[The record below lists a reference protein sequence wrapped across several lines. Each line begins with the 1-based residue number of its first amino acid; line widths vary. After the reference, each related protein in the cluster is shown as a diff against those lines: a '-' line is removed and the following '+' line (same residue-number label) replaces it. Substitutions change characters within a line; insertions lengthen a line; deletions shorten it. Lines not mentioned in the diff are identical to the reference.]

1 MKIIVLNKNCQAVA
15 ARHCEQGEAVSNA
28 LLDIKPWKGAP
39 TMHSILAIL
48 IILSILVFPF
58 ALFAEPI
65 PEIELENAQ
74 QQPILVVQVQPE
86 PEVVGVQN
94 DDTKTEDEFGD
105 VQEGDFEREKEP
117 VSIADPIQPW
127 NRMWYHF
134 NDRFYFWM
142 LKPMA
147 QGYSFVIPEGF
158 RIVFS
163 NFYTNA
169 TAPVRIFNSLFQ
181 LKFDYFF
188 TEFGRFLINTTVGFV
203 GFRDC
208 AKDCFGIMPHD
219 EDFGQ
224 TLGHYGVGH
233 GIYLVWPFLG
243 PSSVRDTIGK
253 GADSVL
259 SFTGIL
265 SPVDLE
271 VPVWAG
277 LKTHEI
283 VNEGSLRIG
292 DYEAI
297 KDASIDPYIAIRDAY
312 LQRRKKAVQE

>member
-1 MKIIVLNKNCQAVA
+1 MKNSTKDKTWKGMSVMRMILALPIILAMMVFPVSLWAESSVPQEEA
-15 ARHCEQGEAVSNA
+15 QGESQLPLMIA
-28 LLDIKPWKGAP
+28 
-39 TMHSILAIL
+39 
-48 IILSILVFPF
+48 
-58 ALFAEPI
+58 
-65 PEIELENAQ
+65 
-74 QQPILVVQVQPE
+74 QVQPGSGSE
-86 PEVVGVQN
+86 EI
-94 DDTKTEDEFGD
+94 DDDSIVFD
-105 VQEGDFEREKEP
+105 DLVDFEEGEQSSEEES
-117 VSIADPIQPW
+117 VSIADPLQPW
-127 NRMWYHF
+127 NRMWHHF
-134 NDRFYFWM
+134 NDKAYFWM
-142 LKPMA
+142 FKPMA

-158 RIVFS
+158 RISFS

-181 LKFDYFF
+181 LKIEYFF
-188 TEFGRFLINTTVGFV
+188 KEFARFLINTTVGFV

-208 AKDCFGIMPHD
+208 KKDCFGIKPHD

-233 GIYLVWPFLG
+233 GIYLVWPLLG

-271 VPVWAG
+271 VPVWVG

-283 VNEGSLRIG
+283 VNEISLRIG
-292 DYEAI
+292 VYERLKEA
-297 KDASIDPYIAIRDAY
+297 AIDPYIAIRDGYA
-312 LQRRKKAVQE
+312 QRRKKAVQE

>member
-1 MKIIVLNKNCQAVA
+1 MINRTKDKAWKGLPAKRMILAMPIILAMMVFPVFLCAESSVPQKNAQAESQLPLVIAQVRSGSGSEGIDADSIVLDDL
-15 ARHCEQGEAVSNA
+15 EDLELGEEKS
-28 LLDIKPWKGAP
+28 
-39 TMHSILAIL
+39 
-48 IILSILVFPF
+48 
-58 ALFAEPI
+58 E
-65 PEIELENAQ
+65 EEL
-74 QQPILVVQVQPE
+74 
-86 PEVVGVQN
+86 
-94 DDTKTEDEFGD
+94 
-105 VQEGDFEREKEP
+105 
-117 VSIADPIQPW
+117 VSIADPLQPW

-134 NDRFYFWM
+134 NDKAYFWM
-142 LKPMA
+142 FKPMA
-147 QGYSFVIPEGF
+147 QGYRVVVPDGF
-158 RIVFS
+158 RVCFS

-181 LKFDYFF
+181 LKINYFF
-188 TEFGRFLINTTVGFV
+188 TEFGRFLINTTLGVVGM
-203 GFRDC
+203 RDC
-208 AKDCFGIMPHD
+208 AKDCFGIKPHD

-233 GIYLVWPFLG
+233 GVYLVWPLLG

-265 SPVDLE
+265 SPIDLE

-283 VNEGSLRIG
+283 VNDISLRIG
-292 DYEAI
+292 DYEAL
-297 KDASIDPYIAIRDAY
+297 KDAAIDPYIAIRDGY

>member
-1 MKIIVLNKNCQAVA
+1 MKNSTKDTTWKGVSAMPMILALPIILAMIVFPVSLWAESSVPQEEA
-15 ARHCEQGEAVSNA
+15 QGESQLPLMIA
-28 LLDIKPWKGAP
+28 
-39 TMHSILAIL
+39 
-48 IILSILVFPF
+48 
-58 ALFAEPI
+58 
-65 PEIELENAQ
+65 
-74 QQPILVVQVQPE
+74 QVQPE
-86 PEVVGVQN
+86 SGSEEI
-94 DDTKTEDEFGD
+94 DDDSIVFDDLEDLE
-105 VQEGDFEREKEP
+105 EGEQALEEES
-117 VSIADPIQPW
+117 VSIADPLQPW
-127 NRMWYHF
+127 NRMWHHF
-134 NDRFYFWM
+134 NDKAYFWM
-142 LKPMA
+142 FKPMA

-158 RIVFS
+158 RISFS

-181 LKFDYFF
+181 LKINYFF

-208 AKDCFGIMPHD
+208 AKDCFGIKPHD

-233 GIYLVWPFLG
+233 GIYLVWPLLG

-271 VPVWAG
+271 VPVWVG

-283 VNEGSLRIG
+283 VNEISLRIG
-292 DYEAI
+292 DYERLKEA
-297 KDASIDPYIAIRDAY
+297 AIDPYIAIRDGYA
-312 LQRRKKAVQE
+312 QRRKKAVQE